1 MDGDSRK
8 QNERLMARSGN
19 SRARGRAADSF
30 ESSNIHPRGDPTGLS
45 QAPGRGPMSYDYE
58 YTGTSFAGGSLQS
71 SNDMASYPPEY
82 ERPRQHQATPSTS
95 GQQRR
100 RPQEVPPFVQ
110 YESAM
115 LYGFGQQGPAPGPFE
130 VVPQYPPRHSAAIEA
145 LSNQFAVP
153 QYFAPEEPS
162 QTGVPVG
169 LSPYLN
175 AQMPYNQPG
184 PMARPSTMQPF
195 PANMT
200 DFTPIGPTSRLD
212 PPQHPHQQQPEGSSE
227 PQQAVAV
234 DDSSNLDEAYA
245 QYRRALR
252 STFDDTRAGRL
263 VEASR
268 SLLEISEWLVAN
280 ARDLG
285 ILRDDH
291 ILYHD
296 RLQLWNDF
304 NLCWLAVCQ
313 KQKDLFQDLVTTGHS
328 PAHTSL
334 IGRDQL
340 EAMGKDLIHLCD
352 QLEQHGLV
360 DYQLGI
366 WEEEILCVLGQC
378 LDVID
383 SRPELLR
390 VHALPE
396 PTAAAPRP

>member
-1 MDGDSRK
+1 
-8 QNERLMARSGN
+8 
-19 SRARGRAADSF
+19 
-30 ESSNIHPRGDPTGLS
+30 
-45 QAPGRGPMSYDYE
+45 MSYDYE

-285 ILRDDH
+285 RFGSFPCSFIFYLAGGTMLVQGCCRAPERAERS
-291 ILYHD
+291 YHN
-296 RLQLWNDF
+296 RTPAWALFFKPGSCIFSLPF
-304 NLCWLAVCQ
+304 SLVFYSFFFFRFLSCACRRGSYKHHMTGAAGICQ
-313 KQKDLFQDLVTTGHS
+313 RGKKYQKT
-328 PAHTSL
+328 
-334 IGRDQL
+334 
-340 EAMGKDLIHLCD
+340 M
-352 QLEQHGLV
+352 
-360 DYQLGI
+360 Y
-366 WEEEILCVLGQC
+366 
-378 LDVID
+378 
-383 SRPELLR
+383 
-390 VHALPE
+390 
-396 PTAAAPRP
+396 

>member
-212 PPQHPHQQQPEGSSE
+212 PPQHQHQQQPEGSSE